1 MGWKLRETLGDLCR
15 SDSRLLSFSILHR
28 VEFDELIPCVS
39 LSLSPF
45 FFFDGGKDIVYCIL
59 MSLEEKK
66 NETNKVAVS
75 LSSQNYYSYPTNLVN
90 ETSSSSSLQTHFRRP
105 FFSLQNV
112 TYPDRQMCWS
122 TSLYSSS
129 TNHHLYRVQLFSDTN
144 TRRKIEALEK
154 KKSPS
159 LFGKVNLFGLPV
171 GRGTLDRPP
180 LIWRRTLSTCTE
192 TSALPRENFLL
203 FFLSPNFGNV
213 PLSLVYERRVV

>member
-1 MGWKLRETLGDLCR
+1 
-15 SDSRLLSFSILHR
+15 
-28 VEFDELIPCVS
+28 
-39 LSLSPF
+39 
-45 FFFDGGKDIVYCIL
+45 
-59 MSLEEKK
+59 
-66 NETNKVAVS
+66 
-75 LSSQNYYSYPTNLVN
+75 
-90 ETSSSSSLQTHFRRP
+90 
-105 FFSLQNV
+105 
-112 TYPDRQMCWS
+112 MCWS

-203 FFLSPNFGNV
+203 FFSLPILGMSPYRWFTSDVLCSSYGQDDLWKELKIWAFSSFFFEWPDPDILVFSFLFGSFFAGLVVVGLNPSSIRETTTSRLAVRVFFSRPLNFWWRTTAPSKLG
-213 PLSLVYERRVV
+213 RRRFFTPNKKGLKTIVKE